1 MNKFEEEI
9 EKRYGSFELS
19 HDKNKL
25 ITDDIKSFTAD
36 VAIKFA
42 EWLRLRTESDLT
54 TKGCYEDEYVI
65 INPDSFN
72 YQFIELEK
80 ISTTNLFDYFI
91 NNPYGK

>member
-36 VAIKFA
+36 VATKFA
-42 EWLRLRTESDLT
+42 EFVKDYDY
-54 TKGCYEDEYVI
+54 GNGEDMY
-65 INPDSFN
+65 FN
-72 YQFIELEK
+72 ELNWKE
-80 ISTTNLFDYFI
+80 LFDYFI
-91 NNPYGK
+91 NNHYGK